1 MNPESYAKWVCPEYL
16 HEIAAQYSNRLMNI
30 ESLGA
35 DINANL
41 CAFVIS
47 ELGHSINIWVN
58 SSKTD
63 KKKKKKF
70 LCLFFFFLINVGQIL
85 KETLCG
91 RNSSAD
97 EKNQKQ

>member
-1 MNPESYAKWVCPEYL
+1 MNPESYAKWICPEYL

-63 KKKKKKF
+63 KKKKKSSCVF
-70 LCLFFFFLINVGQIL
+70 FFFFLINVGQIL

>member
-1 MNPESYAKWVCPEYL
+1 MNTESYAKWICPEYL

-63 KKKKKKF
+63 KNKKKKV
-70 LCLFFFFLINVGQIL
+70 LVSFFFFFSPNKCGPNSERDSVW
-85 KETLCG
+85 KELF
-91 RNSSAD
+91 S
-97 EKNQKQ
+97 

>member
-63 KKKKKKF
+63 KKKKKVLVSF
-70 LCLFFFFLINVGQIL
+70 FFFFLINVGQIL

>member
-63 KKKKKKF
+63 KKKKKV
-70 LCLFFFFLINVGQIL
+70 LVSFFFFPN
-85 KETLCG
+85 KCG
-91 RNSSAD
+91 PNSERNSVWKELFS
-97 EKNQKQ
+97 